1 MKSYYRVVL
10 GRQHIHAATCFAGGF
25 IGVDDDFHRDLG
37 PLLTEDWRDFN
48 AAMIPVFL
56 ERYPEKSKISAGLA
70 CGVDW
75 TVCKGILKG
84 DIVLCP
90 DGAGSYR
97 IGEVTSDYIYAPGDI
112 FPHRRQ
118 VHWHDVS
125 VERSNMS
132 DALKGSTGSIGTVS
146 NVTKHR
152 DEIERL
158 IGVISVPTLIS
169 TGQTVEDAS
178 AFAME
183 KHLEDF
189 LVQNWT
195 QTELGQLFDIYQEEG
210 EMVGQQY
217 LTDTGPMDILAI
229 KKDKSELLVV
239 ELKKGR
245 ASDAVVGQILRYMG
259 YAAQELAEPNQK
271 VRGAIIALDDDKRIR
286 RALAV
291 TPSIDFFRYQVS
303 FKLTRG

>member
-48 AAMIPVFL
+48 ARMIPFFL
-56 ERYPEKSKISAGLA
+56 ERYPDKSKISAGLA

-90 DGAGSYR
+90 DGTGSYR
-97 IGEVTSDYIYAPGDI
+97 IGEVTSDYLYVPGDI

-125 VERSNMS
+125 VERARMS

-152 DEIERL
+152 EEIERL
-158 IGVISVPTLIS
+158 IGAISVPTLIS
-169 TGQTVEDAS
+169 TDQTVEDAS

-189 LVQNWT
+189 LVQNWA
-195 QTELGQLFDIYQEEG
+195 QTELGELYDIYQEDG

-245 ASDAVVGQILRYMG
+245 ASDAVVGQVLRYMG
-259 YAAQELAEPNQK
+259 YAAQELAEPNQT
-271 VRGAIIALDDDKRIR
+271 VRGAIIALEDDKRIR

-291 TPSIDFFRYQVS
+291 APNIDFFRYQVS
-303 FKLTRG
+303 FRLIRG

>member
-1 MKSYYRVVL
+1 MKSYYRVLL

-25 IGVDDDFHRDLG
+25 IGVDDDFQRDLG
-37 PLLTEDWRDFN
+37 PLLTDDWREFN
-48 AAMIPVFL
+48 SAMIPSFL
-56 ERYPEKSKISAGLA
+56 ERYPEKSRISAGLA

-90 DGAGSYR
+90 DGVGSYR

-112 FPHRRQ
+112 FSHRRQ
-118 VHWHDVS
+118 VHWHDIS

-152 DEIERL
+152 EEIERL
-158 IGVISVPTLIS
+158 IGVISLPTLIS
-169 TGQTVEDAS
+169 TDQTVEDAS

-189 LVQNWT
+189 LVQNWS
-195 QTELGQLFDIYQEEG
+195 QTELGQHYDIYQEEG